1 MNIDELKRRIE
12 FTYNNKI
19 SHDNCNTIIRNC
31 VDHREMSATVYMYDY
46 MIKNGLKPS
55 DDTLRYIN
63 KLHSKTIPESNKIQ
77 IKYSDNKKRLAP
89 RRRIHK
95 IMKGYFY
102 SDKYNNAKQH
112 EEKVRNFLDANSQ
125 VRSLVDQR
133 IKLAKII
140 SKNCDI
146 SFNDARFI
154 ITSLKRKKY
163 FKSNTGKKQKS
174 ITDFFIK
181 N

>member
-1 MNIDELKRRIE
+1 MNIENLSKKIE
-12 FTYNNKI
+12 YTYNNKI
-19 SHDNCNTIIRNC
+19 SLENCHNIIKEC
-31 VDHREMSATVYMYDY
+31 VDHREMQATVYMYDY

-77 IKYSDNKKRLAP
+77 IKYQDSKKRLAP

-102 SDKYNNAKQH
+102 SNKYNNAKQH
-112 EEKVRNFLDANSQ
+112 EEVVKKFLDNNPNFKGI
-125 VRSLVDQR
+125 VDQR

-140 SKNCDI
+140 SKNCNI
-146 SFNDARFI
+146 SFNDARFV

-163 FKSNTGKKQKS
+163 FKGASDSKQKS
-174 ITDFFIK
+174 ITDFFKK